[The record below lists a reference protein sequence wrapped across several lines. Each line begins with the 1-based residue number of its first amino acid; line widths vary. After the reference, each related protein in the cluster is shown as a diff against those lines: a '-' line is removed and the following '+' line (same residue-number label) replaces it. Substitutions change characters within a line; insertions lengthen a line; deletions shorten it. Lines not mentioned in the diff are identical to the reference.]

1 MLFEA
6 LGALTLAALMLG
18 YAGAL
23 IGHHVG
29 HRKGYARGRFD
40 TELRLNPEISR
51 LRGKVRTLMRFGPD
65 APWEDRP
72 ALAPRHARPEPRQDP
87 APVPAGAP
95 RLVIVPAPMPNSGAY
110 PVILGL
116 PQPSGVS
123 GDENTTTWKH
133 DTGEFAAITA
143 ATYAAA
149 DETIA
154 AIRDGAL

>member
-1 MLFEA
+1 MYAWLA
-6 LGALTLAALMLG
+6 LELVLMAAVCCLCSALAHRDG
-18 YAGAL
+18 Q
-23 IGHHVG
+23 
-29 HRKGYARGRFD
+29 RKGRFAAD
-40 TELRLNPEISR
+40 LHYQPTVTQLRDRI
-51 LRGKVRTLMRFGPD
+51 RTLMQFGPD

-72 ALAPRHARPEPRQDP
+72 ALAPRHARTTPRQDP
-87 APVPAGAP
+87 APPPAGVP
-95 RLVIVPAPMPNSGAY
+95 RLAIVPRPLPASGAY